1 MKHVKLLRAF
11 HAVCAGAGMTTDE
24 RRTLVASFGVDS
36 STDLTEGQLQ
46 RAIGMVNGGSE
57 GDKWRKRVIKAIGA
71 YLTAEGREAGL
82 VNIKGVA
89 CQATGYDRF
98 NDIPVQRLQNI
109 YNAFL
114 NKKKDSQ
121 QVKNL
126 SGNTAWV
133 LVGQKGKTPTMPC

>member
-1 MKHVKLLRAF
+1 MKHIKLLRFF
-11 HAVCAGAGMTTDE
+11 HAACAGAGMTTDQK
-24 RRTLVASFGVDS
+24 RTLVASFGVES
-36 STDLTEGQLQ
+36 SSYLTEAQLQ
-46 RAIGMVNGGSE
+46 QAIGIVNSRSE
-57 GDKWRKRVIKAIGA
+57 GDKWRKRVIKAIGD
-71 YLTAEGREAGL
+71 YLTAVGRDSDITI
-82 VNIKGVA
+82 IKGVA

-98 NDIPVQRLQNI
+98 NEIPVQRLQNI

-133 LVGQKGKTPTMPC
+133 LVGQKVKTPTMPC